1 MSLTELTPSLWLTQ
15 SRLYSTNS
23 GLFLS
28 EGEACLID
36 PGLFPDELEGIAHFL
51 AERQV
56 KPRAIVLTHS
66 HWDHLL
72 GPERFP
78 GVRVIAQA
86 NYLEEMSGGR
96 ADELLWQVE
105 EWEEAYAIER
115 ERPFVTPQPDKTFVK
130 KMTLKVGD
138 LMLRLVHAPGHAAD
152 HLVVYEP
159 RSRALWAGDMLSDL
173 EIPFVSQSL
182 AAYEKTLEMLAAW
195 EVCVLVPGHGH
206 PTASAEEIQ
215 RRLAADRAYLAELRE
230 RVSQAVARGL
240 NVGETVRL
248 CLEMALRHREENLGP
263 HRLNVESVYLELGGV
278 ADRTRVGWSRL

>member
-1 MSLTELTPSLWLTQ
+1 MQLTPHLWVSQ
-15 SRLYSTNS
+15 GRLYSINS
-23 GLFLS
+23 GLFIS
-28 EGEACLID
+28 AGEACLVD
-36 PGLFPDELEGIAHFL
+36 PGLFPDELEALARFL

-56 KPRAIVLTHS
+56 EPRAIILTHS

-86 NYLEEMSGGR
+86 NYLEEMEGMR
-96 ADELLWQVE
+96 AEDLLWQVG
-105 EWEEAYAIER
+105 EWEEEYAIER
-115 ERPFVTPQPDKTFVK
+115 ERPFVIPRPDRTFK
-130 KMTLKVGD
+130 RRLTLKVGE
-138 LMLRLVHAPGHAAD
+138 LELRLVHAPGHAAD

-159 RSRALWAGDMLSDL
+159 ESGALWAGDMLSDL

-206 PTASAEEIQ
+206 PTASTEEIQ
-215 RRLAADRAYLAELRE
+215 KRLAEDRAYLAELRE

-248 CLEMALRHREENLGP
+248 CLEMTFRHREENLGP

-278 ADRTRVGWSRL
+278 ADRTKVGWSRL